1 MTAGKTALIF
11 YMKLT
16 AIDRNPDF
24 SESQSIA
31 DKLLAQADMLR
42 NMAQATGD
50 AKAALSFSGDRLKRA
65 LALAIHDVQQGHPPL
80 HKGSFS
86 ADEAKARSSTTY
98 RDSLDALYRDEQLAE
113 RQVAQWTAEQAKFEA
128 LRSLVSLSKA
138 QANIL

>member
-1 MTAGKTALIF
+1 
-11 YMKLT
+11 MKLT
-16 AIDRNPDF
+16 SVDRNPDF
-24 SESQSIA
+24 TESMSIA
-31 DKLLAQADMLR
+31 DQLLAQADLLR
-42 NMAQATGD
+42 GMALATGD

-65 LALAIHDVQQGHPPL
+65 LALAVHDAKAAGCT
-80 HKGSFS
+80 SF
-86 ADEAKARSSTTY
+86 AAAEAEARSSTAY